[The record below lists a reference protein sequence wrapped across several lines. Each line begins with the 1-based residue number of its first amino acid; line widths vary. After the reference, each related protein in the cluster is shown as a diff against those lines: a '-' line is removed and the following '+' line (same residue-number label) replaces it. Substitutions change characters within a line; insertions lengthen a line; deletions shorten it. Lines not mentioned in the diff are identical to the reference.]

1 MKGPAMEAAKFLVK
15 GVWRSSTVKRPVFNP
30 FQNAPAGEVCQAST
44 KDIDDAIGA
53 AEDAFQATKKLSAF
67 SRSAILGAVSAGI
80 EKRKDE
86 FARMITSET
95 GKPITFSRAEVDRSI
110 FNFAT
115 AAEEAKRIG
124 GYVLP
129 LDVAPDNDNRTAI
142 VRRFPLGVIGA
153 ITPFNFPLNL
163 VAHKLGPAIAA
174 GNTVVLKPSSN
185 APRTA
190 LLLGEVFE
198 STPLPKGAINIVPCM
213 GSEAEQL
220 ITDKRVKMLSFTGS
234 PMVGWGIKSRAGKKR
249 VMLELGGNAGVIVA
263 ADANLDYAI
272 KRILQGA
279 FGNAGQSCISVQR
292 VYVHESV
299 ADRFTEQFVKMT
311 KSIAV
316 GDPMNERTIVGPMID
331 EQAAKKIE
339 SWIAEAV
346 QGGATL
352 LTGGTRKGA
361 VLEPTILTNVD
372 PTLKVSCQEVFAPL
386 VTIDRFREFR
396 EAVELVNA
404 SMFGLQAGIFTN
416 NAQDIFYA
424 YRELEVGGVIVNDAS
439 NYRMDHMPY
448 GGVKESGMGREGI
461 RSAIEEMTE
470 TKLLA
475 LNFS

>member
-1 MKGPAMEAAKFLVK
+1 MEAAKFLVN
-15 GVWRSSTVKRPVFNP
+15 GEWRSSSVRRPVFNP
-30 FQNAPAGEVCQAST
+30 FQNAPAGEVCQAGT
-44 KDIDDAIGA
+44 KDIDQAIGA
-53 AEDAFQATKKLSAF
+53 AEEAFQTTRRLSAYQRSVILAGV
-67 SRSAILGAVSAGI
+67 SRGI

-86 FARMITSET
+86 FARLITSET
-95 GKPITFSRAEVDRSI
+95 GKPITFSRAEVERGI
-110 FNFAT
+110 FSFAT

-129 LDVAPDNDNRTAI
+129 LDVAPENENRSAI

-190 LLLGEVFE
+190 LLLGEVFGE
-198 STPLPKGAINIVPCM
+198 TPLLKGGLNIVPCM

-220 ITDKRVKMLSFTGS
+220 VTDKRVRMISFTGS
-234 PMVGWGIKSRAGKKR
+234 PVVGWGIRTRAGKKR
-249 VMLELGGNAGVIVA
+249 VTLELGGNAGVIVA
-263 ADANLDYAI
+263 ADANVEYAV
-272 KRILQGA
+272 KRIIQGA
-279 FGNAGQSCISVQR
+279 FGNAGQSCIAVQR
-292 VYVHESV
+292 VYVHESI
-299 ADRFTEQFVKMT
+299 ADGFTEQIVKMT
-311 KSIAV
+311 RSIAV
-316 GDPMNERTIVGPMID
+316 GDPMNERTVVGPMID
-331 EQAAKKIE
+331 EQAARKIE
-339 SWIAEAV
+339 SWIGEAV
-346 QGGATL
+346 QAGARLLCGG
-352 LTGGTRKGA
+352 GRKGA
-361 VLEPTILTNVD
+361 ILEPTVLAGVD
-372 PTLKVSCQEVFAPL
+372 PAQKVSCQEVFAPV

-404 SMFGLQAGIFTN
+404 SMYGLQAGVFTN

-424 YRELEVGGVIVNDAS
+424 YRELEVGGVIINDAS

-448 GGVKESGMGREGI
+448 GGVKESGLGREGI

-470 TKLLA
+470 AKLLA

>member
-1 MKGPAMEAAKFLVK
+1 MKGPAMEAAKFLVN
-15 GVWRSSTVKRPVFNP
+15 GEWRSSTVKRPVFNP
-30 FQNAPAGEVCQAST
+30 FQNAPSGEVCQAGA
-44 KDIDDAIGA
+44 KDIDEAIGA
-53 AEDAFQATKKLSAF
+53 AEEAFQATRKLSAF
-67 SRSAILGAVSAGI
+67 ARSAILAAVSAGV
-80 EKRKDE
+80 EKRKEE
-86 FARMITSET
+86 FARMITVET

-110 FNFAT
+110 FNFTT

-124 GYVLP
+124 GFVLP
-129 LDVAPDNDNRTAI
+129 LDVAADNDNRTAI

-163 VAHKLGPAIAA
+163 VAHKVGPAIAA

-190 LLLGEVFE
+190 LMLGEVFE
-198 STPLPKGAINIVPCM
+198 STPLPKGAMNILPCM

-234 PMVGWGIKSRAGKKR
+234 PVVGWGIKTRAGKKR
-249 VMLELGGNAGVIVA
+249 VTLELGGNAGVIVA
-263 ADANLDYAI
+263 ADANLEYAVR
-272 KRILQGA
+272 RIIQGA

-292 VYVHESV
+292 IYLHESI
-299 ADRFTEQFVKMT
+299 ADAFIEQFVKMT
-311 KSIAV
+311 RSIAV
-316 GDPMNERTIVGPMID
+316 GDPMNERTVVGPMID

-346 QGGATL
+346 KGGARL
-352 LTGGTRKGA
+352 LCGGERKGA
-361 VLEPTILTNVD
+361 VLQPTILAEVD

-386 VTIDRFREFR
+386 VTIDRFREFK

-404 SMFGLQAGIFTN
+404 SIFGLQAGIFTN

-439 NYRMDHMPY
+439 SYRMDHMPY
-448 GGVKESGMGREGI
+448 GGVKESGLGREGI

-470 TKLLA
+470 MKLLA
-475 LNFS
+475 LNLS